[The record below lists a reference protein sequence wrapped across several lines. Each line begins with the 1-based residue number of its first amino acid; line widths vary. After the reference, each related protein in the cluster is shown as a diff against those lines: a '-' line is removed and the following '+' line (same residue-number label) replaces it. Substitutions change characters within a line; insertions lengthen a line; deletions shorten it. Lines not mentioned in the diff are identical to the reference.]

1 MTQATAAVGTEF
13 RLGSTASPPVYTAVA
28 EILSISGP
36 EVSVEEIEV
45 TSLGSTGGYKEYVS
59 GLKDGGTVSLEANW
73 IKSNTSQTTMRD
85 LVDSGATSSYQVAF
99 SDSPQTT
106 ATFNAKVTS
115 FGMSADPGSQL
126 KCTFGLRITGEITWA

>member
-59 GLKDGGTVSLEANW
+59 GLKDGGTVFSL
-73 IKSNTSQTTMRD
+73 IF
-85 LVDSGATSSYQVAF
+85 LL
-99 SDSPQTT
+99 
-106 ATFNAKVTS
+106 FNH
-115 FGMSADPGSQL
+115 M
-126 KCTFGLRITGEITWA
+126 